1 MQLLLIRHGQT
12 LENIQKICQGQS
24 TGTLSP
30 LGIAQAEA
38 LAEQLREEKVDK
50 LYTSD
55 LERARHT
62 ASLIFSEHERLAA
75 QEDERLRERSFGPLE
90 RLPLPEGINF
100 GDEIEGAESIASVLA
115 RVGDFLHMLEREH
128 SGEKIAVVSHG
139 ITLRA
144 LMSLVTGRDF
154 SELDIPDNCT
164 PYYSEK

>member
-12 LENIQKICQGQS
+12 LENIQMICQGQS
-24 TGTLSP
+24 IGTLSP

-38 LAEQLREEKVDK
+38 LAEQLGEEKVDK

-62 ASLIFSEHERLAA
+62 ARIIFKDHVGLSA
-75 QEDERLRERSFGPLE
+75 QVDERLRERSFGPLE

-100 GDEIEGAESIASVLA
+100 GDEIEGAEPIASVLA
-115 RVGDFLHMLEREH
+115 RVEDFLHMLEREH
-128 SGEKIAVVSHG
+128 SGEKIAIVSHG

-144 LMSLVTGRDF
+144 LMSLVTGKDF
-154 SELDIPDNCT
+154 SELAIPENCT
-164 PYYSEK
+164 PYYLEK

>member
-24 TGTLSP
+24 TGHLSP

-38 LAEQLREEKVDK
+38 LGEQLGEEKIDS

-62 ASLIFSEHERLAA
+62 ARIVFAGNEELVA

-100 GDEIEGAESIASVLA
+100 GDEIEGAEAIASVLA
-115 RVGDFLHMLEREH
+115 RVGDFLQMLEREH
-128 SGEKIAVVSHG
+128 SGEKIAIVSHG

-144 LMSLVTGRDF
+144 LMSLVTGEDF
-154 SELDIPDNCT
+154 SELAIPENCT
-164 PYYSEK
+164 PYYLEK